1 MKITELKTGM
11 VIEHSEDGDF
21 GIVFAEIEKVL
32 FEYGYVPFFEMD
44 NGTEV
49 LFDKFSAV
57 YEVINATEI
66 GDCFKINNLKCIW
79 KRPEKVY
86 KGFTEIVEALLEG
99 KKLRADFWHPEN
111 YIHLKDDKIY
121 RNDVEYPYPPIACYE
136 MVEYKE

>member
-1 MKITELKTGM
+1 MNITELKTGM

-21 GIVFAEIEKVL
+21 GIVFAEIGKVL

-44 NGTEV
+44 NGTEE

-57 YEVINATEI
+57 YEVITATEI

-86 KGFTEIVEALLEG
+86 KGFAEITKALLEG
-99 KKLRADFWHPEN
+99 KKLRGGHWHPEN

-121 RNDVEYPYPPIACYE
+121 LNDIEHTYLPLSCDG